1 MKIEKIQCIRSED
14 HFDKWSIIDD
24 HGNTYP
30 YSKNFKDR
38 SVDAWLERG
47 HIIGH
52 KISDDGTIET
62 WTFID

>member
-24 HGNTYP
+24 HGNAYP
-30 YSKNFKDR
+30 FSKNFKDR

-52 KISDDGTIET
+52 KVSKDGTVET